1 MDFNKIRNYTF
12 LSILGLV
19 TVLFFW
25 ILEPFIYPLFW
36 AAVIAALFFPLY
48 KRLNGFFKRPNITSS
63 LSIIIIIII
72 ITIPLVSLSLL
83 LFKESVGLYERL
95 GANQALI
102 RENISRIAD
111 FIHHN
116 SITAKL
122 QIDDQVL
129 TDRINDLSASITTI
143 IFQWLKNLTQNSFEF
158 LVMFIV
164 MLYALFF
171 LMRDGEKLL
180 KKLMQVSPIGS
191 KYEIML
197 YKKFTETAS
206 ATIKGTILVGGLQG
220 AMGGI
225 MFAIAGID
233 SALIWGIFM
242 VFFSIIPGVGSLIIW
257 FPAAIFLIS
266 TGSIWQGIFIIFT
279 GTFVIG
285 TIDNLLRPLFVGKDS
300 EMHPLL
306 ILLSTLG
313 GIALFGLSGFLM
325 GPIIA
330 ALFVSFWEIYEE
342 FYHKELSK
350 N

>member
-1 MDFNKIRNYTF
+1 
-12 LSILGLV
+12 
-19 TVLFFW
+19 
-25 ILEPFIYPLFW
+25 
-36 AAVIAALFFPLY
+36 
-48 KRLNGFFKRPNITSS
+48 
-63 LSIIIIIII
+63 
-72 ITIPLVSLSLL
+72 
-83 LFKESVGLYERL
+83 
-95 GANQALI
+95 
-102 RENISRIAD
+102 
-111 FIHHN
+111 
-116 SITAKL
+116 
-122 QIDDQVL
+122 
-129 TDRINDLSASITTI
+129 
-143 IFQWLKNLTQNSFEF
+143 
-158 LVMFIV
+158 
-164 MLYALFF
+164 
-171 LMRDGEKLL
+171 
-180 KKLMQVSPIGS
+180 MQVSPIGS

-206 ATIKGTILVGGLQG
+206 ATIKGTILVGGIQG
-220 AMGGI
+220 AIGGI

-242 VFFSIIPGVGSLIIW
+242 VFFSIIPGVGPLIIW
-257 FPAAIFLIS
+257 FPAAIFLIL
-266 TGSIWQGIFIIFT
+266 TGSIWQGIFIILV